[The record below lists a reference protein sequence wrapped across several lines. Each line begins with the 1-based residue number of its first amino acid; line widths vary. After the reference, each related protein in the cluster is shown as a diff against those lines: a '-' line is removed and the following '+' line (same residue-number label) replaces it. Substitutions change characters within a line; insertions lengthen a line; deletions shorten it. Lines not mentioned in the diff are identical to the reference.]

1 MTKNEKKIIAEK
13 TAKAWEK
20 LRRAEYINLTEPCE
34 MNKNYYNMYLFTW
47 SALEEI
53 CAAFDIKYEISD
65 IAKKYARKI
74 FELIDEE

>member
-13 TAKAWEK
+13 TATAWEK
-20 LRRAEYINLTEPCE
+20 LKRAEYINLTDPCDT
-34 MNKNYYNMYLFTW
+34 NKDYYNMYLFMW

-74 FELIDEE
+74 FELIYEG